1 MSARQAL
8 RRLFLP
14 AFLAAIAI
22 SLATLGAGVRADG
35 GYTITLNRDFG
46 YGGLNNDIRGN
57 FTIGLSGDE
66 TQVSQVQF
74 TFDGQ
79 PMATVSQSPFKY
91 SFVTTD
97 YAEGTHTLGAVV
109 TLKDGTTLTAPA
121 KTTTF
126 VSAAVENQVTTNI
139 LVPVLGGV
147 LLVILLVVGGQVL
160 ASRRRP
166 SKGTPEGGHTYGVLG
181 GGICP
186 KCGRPTPF
194 HVTGINLVTG
204 KYDRCENCGRWSFI
218 RSVPVDRL
226 RDMEA
231 AQAEAEKAAARPPQ
245 ESAEQKRREMLDNSK
260 YTD

>member
-1 MSARQAL
+1 MSAQRAL
-8 RRLFLP
+8 QRLLLP
-14 AFLAAIAI
+14 ALLLALAI
-22 SLATLGAGVRADG
+22 SSVTLGGGARADV

-57 FTIGLSGDE
+57 FTIGISGDE
-66 TQVSQVQF
+66 TQVAQVQF
-74 TFDGQ
+74 TIDGR
-79 PMATVSQSPFKY
+79 PMATVSQSPFKH

-97 YAEGTHTLGAVV
+97 YPEGAHTLGAVV
-109 TLKDGTTLTAPA
+109 TLKDGSTVTAPA
-121 KTTTF
+121 KTYTF

-166 SKGTPEGGHTYGVLG
+166 VKGTPEGGHTYGVLG

-194 HVTGINLVTG
+194 HVTGLNLVTG
-204 KYDRCENCGRWSFI
+204 KYDRCENCGRWSFM

-226 RDMEA
+226 REMET
-231 AQAEAEKAAARPPQ
+231 AQAEAEKAASRPPE
-245 ESAEQKRREMLDNSK
+245 ESAEQKRRELLDNSK